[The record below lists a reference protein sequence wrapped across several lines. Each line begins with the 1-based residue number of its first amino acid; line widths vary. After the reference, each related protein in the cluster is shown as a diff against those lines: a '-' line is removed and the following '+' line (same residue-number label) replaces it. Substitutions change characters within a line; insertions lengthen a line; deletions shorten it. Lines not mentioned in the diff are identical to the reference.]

1 MHAAVLFEKS
11 WDFCCLG
18 TLPSDNKIDARNFVS
33 SKEKIALYH
42 SINTLGALVPVHRLP
57 GQQEWKSIRVFP
69 LTSTWWWSPW
79 NIRRLSLDTMC
90 WFILYS
96 VFNCLSRQSRHY
108 KSKSNLTR
116 SRVFPWLLSK
126 GYCFFKHILKKPA
139 VKKSNGLV
147 QRHLAKSSESLQN
160 TCGNLFCVQTCVPVD
175 NDMWKWSMC
184 TCRKIEGIIPTAIFG
199 LFLQMHK
206 SSKYVR
212 WRHQW
217 LILALSV
224 KNSILFCGN

>member
-69 LTSTWWWSPW
+69 LTSTWWRSPW

-126 GYCFFKHILKKPA
+126 GYCFFKPILKKPA
-139 VKKSNGLV
+139 VKKIEWTCSETFSQEFWVTSEHVWKLV
-147 QRHLAKSSESLQN
+147 LR
-160 TCGNLFCVQTCVPVD
+160 PD
-175 NDMWKWSMC
+175 MC
-184 TCRKIEGIIPTAIFG
+184 TCG
-199 LFLQMHK
+199 
-206 SSKYVR
+206 
-212 WRHQW
+212 
-217 LILALSV
+217 
-224 KNSILFCGN
+224 